1 MWPFAFTTAAIA
13 WACGPMMAM
22 DLSGPAAKARPITSV
37 SQPQITSAAPLTI
50 RSGLL
55 IVIEV
60 LNDGTSRFQLA
71 VDIDQSID
79 PSLEAGPAEAGSC
92 VEIEREKFRSVLDV
106 ERGGLRRDHRQHDLA
121 IPCDFR
127 WCNAAVEQAAQDL
140 SEVLVARRLHELP
153 LRREGA
159 DRLDARLGR
168 QYLRRQGRDHEHD
181 VARFIVAGS
190 IERLLD
196 QRGISNLDEI
206 FGAERE
212 VAFPCARL

>member
-37 SQPQITSAAPLTI
+37 SQPQITSAEPLTI

-92 VEIEREKFRSVLDV
+92 VEIEREKFRGVLDV
-106 ERGGLRRDHRQHDLA
+106 ESRRLWRDHRQHDLA
-121 IPCDFR
+121 ISSDLHR
-127 WCNAAVEQAAQDL
+127 RKAAIEQPA
-140 SEVLVARRLHELP
+140 
-153 LRREGA
+153 
-159 DRLDARLGR
+159 
-168 QYLRRQGRDHEHD
+168 
-181 VARFIVAGS
+181 
-190 IERLLD
+190 
-196 QRGISNLDEI
+196 
-206 FGAERE
+206 
-212 VAFPCARL
+212 